1 MTDGYKAYDAV
12 AEAYGI
18 NHLGCWVHARRYFIK
33 VLDDGKN
40 TNASKMI
47 DLIGKLYAIEK
58 QTQGNDPDI
67 LYEKRQEYAK
77 PILKDIREFL
87 DEILHS
93 TLPKGRMGE
102 ALGYL
107 HIQWHKL
114 IVYINDGNYPID
126 NNTAENAIRPFV
138 IGRKNWLFAN
148 TTPGA
153 QASANI
159 YSLIETAKA
168 NGLNIY
174 DYFAHIYKILPLV
187 ESVEDYEKLLP
198 WNFNHE

>member
-1 MTDGYKAYDAV
+1 MAMVVMMPLPKSLISSIWLVGYTPEDILLRCLMM
-12 AEAYGI
+12 E
-18 NHLGCWVHARRYFIK
+18 
-33 VLDDGKN
+33 
-40 TNASKMI
+40 
-47 DLIGKLYAIEK
+47 LIGKLYGIEK
-58 QTQGNDPDI
+58 QIKGKDPDI
-67 LYEKRQEYAK
+67 IYKKRQEYAK

-87 DEILHS
+87 DEILHT

-107 HIQWHKL
+107 HKQWHKL
-114 IVYINDGNYPID
+114 IGYIDDGNYPID

-148 TTPGA
+148 TPSGA
-153 QASANI
+153 HASANI

-168 NGLNIY
+168 HGLNVY
-174 DYFAHIYKILPLV
+174 DYFAHIYEMLPLV

-198 WNFNHE
+198 